1 MEYPYMTSNEKI
13 EFLKNILATSGYN
26 LDSSETTKRIFDSV
40 EIGYKRM
47 DDAGY
52 DFKQCE
58 TNDHKC
64 QFVAHIKK
72 FDIPSD
78 GESIVSMEIE
88 VCQENTIGWLNFCY
102 YLSGNDVMEFTND
115 KLKQIEDSLVRAWNA
130 T

>member
-1 MEYPYMTSNEKI
+1 MTSVEKI
-13 EFLKNILATSGYN
+13 EFLKNILQTSGYN
-26 LDSSETTKRIFDSV
+26 LDSTESSKRIFESV

-52 DFKQCE
+52 EFKQCE
-58 TNDHKC
+58 TNDYKC
-64 QFVAHIKK
+64 QLVAHIKK
-72 FDIPSD
+72 FDIPRD
-78 GESIVSMEIE
+78 GDSIVSMEIE

-102 YLSGNDVMEFTND
+102 YLSGNDVTEFTSD

>member
-1 MEYPYMTSNEKI
+1 MTSNEKI
-13 EFLKNILATSGYN
+13 EFLKNILRSGGYK
-26 LDSSETTKRIFDSV
+26 LDSTESSKRIFESV

-52 DFKQCE
+52 EFKQCE

-64 QFVAHIKK
+64 QLVAHIKE
-72 FDIPSD
+72 FVIPSD
-78 GESIVSMEIE
+78 CKSMISMEIE
-88 VCQENTIGWLNFCY
+88 VCQENTLGWLNFCY

-115 KLKQIEDSLVRAWNA
+115 KLKQMEDSLVRAWNA

>member
-1 MEYPYMTSNEKI
+1 MTSAENI
-13 EFLKNILATSGYN
+13 EFLKNILLSSGYK
-26 LDSSETTKRIFDSV
+26 LDSTESNKRIFESV

-52 DFKQCE
+52 EFKQCE

-64 QFVAHIKK
+64 QLVAHIKE
-72 FDIPSD
+72 FSIPID
-78 GESIVSMEIE
+78 GKSTVSMEIE

-102 YLSGNDVMEFTND
+102 YLIDVKDFTND